1 MLHVHSDHL
10 YRMSCLFLN
19 TTPRH
24 TLDLK
29 NIIWTIKSMC
39 ISDYLVLEEFIE
51 SILRLLIVGVGIFAN
66 IVEICN

>member
-1 MLHVHSDHL
+1 MCCMCTVII
-10 YRMSCLFLN
+10 YIECLVYFSIQLQD
-19 TTPRH
+19 